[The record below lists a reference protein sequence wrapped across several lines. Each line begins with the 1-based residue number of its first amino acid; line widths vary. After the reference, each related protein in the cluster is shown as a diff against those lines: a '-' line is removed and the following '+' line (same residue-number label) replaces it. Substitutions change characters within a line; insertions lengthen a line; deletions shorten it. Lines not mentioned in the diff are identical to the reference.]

1 MKVQDVLLKAMAKKI
16 TWWAAAEIIGVTDRT
31 MRRWRERLE
40 KDGYAGLSDRR
51 KGKPSA
57 QRIPLATVNFVVV
70 RDENGKPVR
79 NAAVVLHPVEDNG
92 KQARGGIELK
102 TDPDG
107 KANYDGVPY
116 GKMRIQVLASGF
128 QTFGNDYDIGHPNE
142 EISIKL
148 KRPDKQYSIYEDHPN
163 DKQQKDQKPQ

>member
-1 MKVQDVLLKAMAKKI
+1 MNRLRTLSILLLVIFVLPLSWAEKK
-16 TWWAAAEIIGVTDRT
+16 
-31 MRRWRERLE
+31 
-40 KDGYAGLSDRR
+40 
-51 KGKPSA
+51 

-92 KQARGGIELK
+92 KQSRGGIELK

-163 DKQQKDQKPQ
+163 DKQQNIRSPICSAKGLPSGMVSRILWR

>member
-1 MKVQDVLLKAMAKKI
+1 MNQSRTLSIFLLIIFVLPLSWAEKK
-16 TWWAAAEIIGVTDRT
+16 R
-31 MRRWRERLE
+31 
-40 KDGYAGLSDRR
+40 
-51 KGKPSA
+51 P
-57 QRIPLATVNFVVV
+57 IPLASVNFVVV

-102 TDPDG
+102 TDPEG

-142 EISIKL
+142 EITVKL

>member
-1 MKVQDVLLKAMAKKI
+1 MSRLRTLSILLLVIFVLPLSWAEKK
-16 TWWAAAEIIGVTDRT
+16 
-31 MRRWRERLE
+31 
-40 KDGYAGLSDRR
+40 
-51 KGKPSA
+51 

>member
-1 MKVQDVLLKAMAKKI
+1 MKRSQVPLIFLLAAFLLVPALAEKKPPVQ
-16 TWWAAAEIIGVTDRT
+16 
-31 MRRWRERLE
+31 
-40 KDGYAGLSDRR
+40 
-51 KGKPSA
+51 
-57 QRIPLATVNFVVV
+57 LATVNFLVV

-92 KQARGGIELK
+92 KQSRGGIELK

-128 QTFGNDYDIGHPNE
+128 QTFGGDYDIGRPSLD
-142 EISIKL
+142 ITIKL
-148 KRPDKQYSIYEDHPN
+148 KRPEKQYSIYDDHSG

>member
-1 MKVQDVLLKAMAKKI
+1 MNQSRTLRIFLLFIFVLPLSWAEKK
-16 TWWAAAEIIGVTDRT
+16 
-31 MRRWRERLE
+31 
-40 KDGYAGLSDRR
+40 
-51 KGKPSA
+51 

-92 KQARGGIELK
+92 KQSRGGIELK

>member
-1 MKVQDVLLKAMAKKI
+1 MNRSRTLSIFLLFIFVLPLSWAEKK
-16 TWWAAAEIIGVTDRT
+16 
-31 MRRWRERLE
+31 
-40 KDGYAGLSDRR
+40 
-51 KGKPSA
+51 

>member
-1 MKVQDVLLKAMAKKI
+1 MNRSRTLSIFLLVIFVLPLSWAEKK
-16 TWWAAAEIIGVTDRT
+16 
-31 MRRWRERLE
+31 
-40 KDGYAGLSDRR
+40 
-51 KGKPSA
+51 

-92 KQARGGIELK
+92 KQSRGGIELK

>member
-1 MKVQDVLLKAMAKKI
+1 MNRSRTLSIFLLFIFVLPLSWAEKK
-16 TWWAAAEIIGVTDRT
+16 
-31 MRRWRERLE
+31 
-40 KDGYAGLSDRR
+40 
-51 KGKPSA
+51 

-92 KQARGGIELK
+92 KQSRGGIELK